1 MTDSGNTLNSAEVD
15 FLLEGAGADDS
26 PQGKGEPAADEQA
39 VTMRG
44 DLEQINLSDIYQTL
58 AMTKM
63 EGVLRVR
70 NPLEQRQVYFHDGYV
85 RILVPPRIAT
95 RRLGQ
100 RLVQAGLVQPEQ
112 LRAALVRQR
121 KERQPIGQLLVA
133 EGLLHQEQ
141 VDEIAGMQV
150 GEDLFA
156 LFTWR
161 HGTFEFWK
169 GEIADADLRAQFDAC
184 PEFEVSSLLLEVAR
198 RSDEWE
204 SIFGAIG
211 NLDEVPQRLGEVP
224 ADADTNEA
232 ARMLACGADGRT
244 TYRELAEQT
253 TLGLF
258 EVARVARDLVRNG
271 VLANVADA
279 DLVASAAA
287 EADAGHHK
295 RALMLL
301 QTLRD
306 RPGDRELDT
315 VRAMVAVLEKAGER
329 RLAGTLLLEVAQL
342 QTDPE
347 QALDL
352 ARSARDLSPHD
363 AGTVSFLRTTLIAHS
378 APDSAELEQCT
389 IDLLDALI
397 EADRLDTA
405 MEIVAD
411 ARATGT
417 MRPQILVREA
427 RARQKLHD
435 PQQAAAV
442 LFELAEIYQA
452 AGDRAHTIETYE
464 AILRLDRSRKD
475 VQKQLRQ
482 LRQTRLGR
490 IVHFAAASVCTVLL
504 AAMGVVLWQQSRFD
518 ESVAEAGREI
528 DEQLRAGNRPAAR
541 EALLHWIEVLGE
553 GEQIDDLRRQ
563 VDFAD
568 AAEHTRLQRLVR
580 KRMNE
585 RLALAAQKLGGGDL
599 RAALAIY
606 GDLHQKPDLRAE
618 VAEVVAG
625 RLEALLTEIEQAS
638 KTLYSRLP
646 ADPATVFDRK
656 QLAANH
662 GDLLALC
669 RPQLVANC
677 RELQALQ
684 QASSLPSYLAQPLVE
699 RIASVLAT
707 HRDVFERSAAL
718 TAAYAEAMQRAST
731 ERRLDPMFKQA
742 VRLEASHD
750 FAGALELYRQ
760 LELEP
765 TGDAELRAHFR
776 DQVARNATICR
787 LMEALAKATAAGEF
801 PVAQQQLRALKL
813 AFPEVPFE
821 RLVRLPF
828 RVESLPIG
836 ATVTCNGAEVGK
848 TPCTLAVL
856 PADENKVTVA
866 LPGFGVAHT
875 LVTGDQTAAFRA
887 DLQLLPAFERKHD
900 SAVEGP
906 PAITTGDRL
915 VLVDRSGDVVA
926 LDGRDGSLAWSFHS
940 RDLSG
945 LLSPPVLHGE
955 HVLVASLDGELR
967 ALDRTTGTVAWSL
980 PDLATELPPVR
991 VEHVLLVAGPDRLAA
1006 IDLLEAK
1013 VVANTKL
1020 EVVPRHLLAHGS
1032 IVVVGGENG
1041 SIATFSLPGLTSMW
1055 RQNLAHFGEVR
1066 AAADSGALLVADERG
1081 HLAALEWATGVV
1093 RWQRTADSESHGN
1106 PIVLGDTVLLGT
1118 PQRALRF
1125 AVADGTDRPG
1135 ITMVR
1140 EPWAGPPTRAGSR
1153 ILIPSRDGDV
1163 HVFDADRLTPIY
1175 AIEGSK
1181 RAPYVLPYGNG
1192 VMVSL
1197 PDRRLLFFPQL
1208 R

>member
-26 PQGKGEPAADEQA
+26 PQGKGEPTADEQA

-58 AMTKM
+58 SMTKM

-70 NPLEQRQVYFHDGYV
+70 NPLEQRQVFFRDGYV

-121 KERQPIGQLLVA
+121 KERKPIGQLLVA
-133 EGLLHQEQ
+133 EGLLTQEQ

-224 ADADTNEA
+224 EDADTNEA

-279 DLVASAAA
+279 DLVASAGTEA
-287 EADAGHHK
+287 EAGHHK

-306 RPGDRELDT
+306 RPGDRDLDT

-342 QTDPE
+342 QTEPE
-347 QALDL
+347 LALEL

-397 EADRLDTA
+397 EADHLDTA

-490 IVHFAAASVCTVLL
+490 IVHFAAAGVCTLL
-504 AAMGVVLWQQSRFD
+504 LGTTGVVLWQQSRFD
-518 ESVAEAGREI
+518 ASVAEAARDI
-528 DEQLRAGNRPAAR
+528 DTQLRAGNRPAAR
-541 EALLHWIEVLGE
+541 EALLHWSEVLGE

-568 AAEHTRLQRLVR
+568 AAENTRLQRLAR
-580 KRMNE
+580 KRMTE
-585 RLALAAQKLGGGDL
+585 RFALAAQKLGSGDL
-599 RAALAIY
+599 PEALAIY
-606 GDLHQKPDLRAE
+606 GDLHQKPDLRSE

-646 ADPATVFDRK
+646 ADPATIFDRK

-662 GDLLALC
+662 DDLRALC
-669 RPQLVANC
+669 RPQLVANF

-684 QASSLPSYLAQPLVE
+684 QSGALPNYLPQPIVE
-699 RIASVLAT
+699 RIASVLST
-707 HRDVFERSAAL
+707 NRDVFERSAAL

-750 FAGALELYRQ
+750 FAAALELYRQ

-787 LMEALAKATAAGEF
+787 LMEALAKATAAGDF

-828 RVESLPIG
+828 LVESLPAG
-836 ATVTCNGAEVGK
+836 ATVTCNGTKVGI

-856 PADENKVTVA
+856 PADENKVAIT
-866 LPGFGVAHT
+866 LPGFESART
-875 LVTGDQTAAFRA
+875 LVTGDQMAAFRA
-887 DLQLLPAFERKHD
+887 ELQLLPAFERKHD
-900 SAVEGP
+900 SAVEVP
-906 PAITTGDRL
+906 PVLAAGDRV

-926 LDGRDGSLAWSFHS
+926 LDGRDGSPAWSFHS

-967 ALDRTTGTVAWSL
+967 ALERATGKVAWSL

-991 VEHVLLVAGPDRLAA
+991 VEHVLLVAGTERLTAL
-1006 IDLLEAK
+1006 DLLEAK
-1013 VVANTKL
+1013 VVANTRL
-1020 EVVPRHLLAHGS
+1020 DFEPRRLLAHGS
-1032 IVVVGGENG
+1032 TIVVGGENG
-1041 SIATFSLPGLTSMW
+1041 AIAAFSLPGLTSLW
-1055 RQNLAHFGEVR
+1055 RKDLANFGEMR
-1066 AAADSGALLVADERG
+1066 ATADSGALFVADERG
-1081 HLAALEWATGVV
+1081 HLGALEWATGVV
-1093 RWQRTADSESHGN
+1093 RWQRAADCESLGS
-1106 PIVLGDTVLLGT
+1106 PIVLGDTILLGT
-1118 PQRALRF
+1118 PQRTLRF
-1125 AVADGTDRPG
+1125 AVADGADRAG

-1140 EPWAGPPTRAGSR
+1140 EPWSGPPILVGNR
-1153 ILIPSRDGDV
+1153 ILIPSRDGSV
-1163 HVFDADRLTPIY
+1163 HAFDTDRLAPVY